1 MEVYMGTILPFA
13 FNYPPYGFALC
24 YGQQYS
30 VGQYQ
35 ALYSLLGIFYGGNG
49 TTTFNLPNLSGR
61 MLIGSGPAQPDINMP
76 AHNVGAKGGNSIV
89 ALTTAN
95 MPIHTHGTSN
105 LKAQLL
111 AGGTPNPA
119 TPASKPSTQAP
130 FIGAS
135 SGGTGLANIWS
146 TTLTDPVSVGGM
158 GMSGNLDPAGGSA
171 PISITNPFLAINFCI
186 AIEGLYPPHND

>member
-61 MLIGSGPAQPDINMP
+61 MLIGSGPAQTDINMP
-76 AHNVGAKGGNSIV
+76 AHNVG
-89 ALTTAN
+89 
-95 MPIHTHGTSN
+95 
-105 LKAQLL
+105 
-111 AGGTPNPA
+111 
-119 TPASKPSTQAP
+119 
-130 FIGAS
+130 
-135 SGGTGLANIWS
+135 
-146 TTLTDPVSVGGM
+146 
-158 GMSGNLDPAGGSA
+158 
-171 PISITNPFLAINFCI
+171 
-186 AIEGLYPPHND
+186 

>member
-61 MLIGSGPAQPDINMP
+61 MLIGSGPAQTDINMP
-76 AHNVGAKGGNSIV
+76 AHNVGAKGGNSIA

-95 MPIHTHGTSN
+95 MPMHTHGTSN

-111 AGGTPNPA
+111 AGGT
-119 TPASKPSTQAP
+119 
-130 FIGAS
+130 
-135 SGGTGLANIWS
+135 
-146 TTLTDPVSVGGM
+146 
-158 GMSGNLDPAGGSA
+158 
-171 PISITNPFLAINFCI
+171 
-186 AIEGLYPPHND
+186 LYPLLRRASHQPKRHLLAHQVEVPGWPIFGPAHCPIL